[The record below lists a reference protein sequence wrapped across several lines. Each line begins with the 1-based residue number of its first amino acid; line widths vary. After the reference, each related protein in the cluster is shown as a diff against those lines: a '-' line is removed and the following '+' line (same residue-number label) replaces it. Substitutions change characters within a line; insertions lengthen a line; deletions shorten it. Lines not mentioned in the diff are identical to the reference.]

1 MAANDRFTVKI
12 YLMTGEEIKLEN
24 IGINFPLSLIK
35 NRLHTEYRKIRN
47 DDPLLNDMRLLYMIP
62 DTGQSIELV
71 SGSIGEYGIDVID
84 SEVKLELLIQPIT
97 VYDRYVVGILADLF
111 DVEHMVD
118 VPENTT
124 VVDELSSD
132 LNFKTIYILNDTDD
146 KKGLQCTVM
155 YISVNGPMMQT
166 ILDVHIPNQLVFR
179 LSHLIEGDVSSSL
192 LDHYVQQGRVK
203 VKEPAHGG
211 RKNRTRRNRRTLLK
225 KHRKNRTYRKHRT
238 HRKH

>member
-1 MAANDRFTVKI
+1 MAATNDRFTLKI
-12 YLMTGEEIKLEN
+12 YLMTGEEIKLKN

-71 SGSIGEYGIDVID
+71 AGSLGEHGIHVID
-84 SEVKLELLIQPIT
+84 SEVKLELLIQPIR
-97 VYDRYVVGILADLF
+97 VYDNYVVGILADLF
-111 DVEHMVD
+111 NVEHMAD

-124 VVDELSSD
+124 VVDEVSPD
-132 LNFKTIYILNDTDD
+132 LNFKTIYILNETDD
-146 KKGLQCTVM
+146 KKGLRCTVKS
-155 YISVNGPMMQT
+155 IFVNGPMKQT
-166 ILDVHIPNQLVFR
+166 ILDVHIPNEPDFR

-203 VKEPAHGG
+203 VEHPAHGG
-211 RKNRTRRNRRTLLK
+211 RKKRTRRNRRTLLK
-225 KHRKNRTYRKHRT
+225 KHRKNRTHRKHR
-238 HRKH
+238 KH